1 MAVKSLGYL
10 ALQVKDKKEFETLA
24 CEVLGMQKVTG
35 PSVGA
40 ENDYYRIDQR
50 AHRLIVMPGKEDRLY
65 CAGWQVADS
74 ATLRNVQEKL
84 SAKGVDWVA
93 LDDSACAVRGV
104 DQGIGFLDPS
114 GNRHEVCV
122 GEFKADDPFVSP
134 AGVSRFITGDMG
146 MGHVVLPAP
155 NFEETFEFCREVLGF
170 SLSDELPVPMGA
182 DGPVLRVR
190 FLHCANPR
198 HHSLAIF
205 EGEHPAGCVH
215 WMLEVPDVD
224 TVGLAMERAEKANMP
239 LFSTLG
245 RHTNDNMLSVY
256 FMSPGAIGVEYGCD
270 GLRMDW
276 TGWEPKILESGDLWG
291 HQYAMMKDL

>member
-1 MAVKSLGYL
+1 M
-10 ALQVKDKKEFETLA
+10 
-24 CEVLGMQKVTG
+24 GMQKVAG
-35 PSVGA
+35 PSSGA
-40 ENDYYRIDQR
+40 ENDYYRIDGR
-50 AHRLIVMPGKEDRLY
+50 VHRLIVMPGSEDRLY
-65 CAGWQVADS
+65 CAGWQVADK
-74 ATLRNVQEKL
+74 AALQEIEGGL
-84 SAKGVDWVA
+84 SARGISWQEMDA
-93 LDDSACAVRGV
+93 DDCAVRGV
-104 DQGIGFLDPS
+104 EEGISFADPS

-122 GEFKADDPFVSP
+122 GELQVDDPFISP
-134 AGVSRFITGDMG
+134 VGVSQFITGDMG

-155 NFEETFEFCREVLGF
+155 NFEETFGFLNEVLGF
-170 SLSDELPVPMGA
+170 ELSDELPVPMGEG
-182 DGPVLRVR
+182 GPVLRVR
-190 FLHCANPR
+190 FMHCANPR

-224 TVGLAMERAEKANMP
+224 TVGLAMDRAEKAGVP

-256 FMSPGAIGVEYGCD
+256 FNSPGAIGVEYGCD

-276 TGWEPKILESGDLWG
+276 NGWEPKILESGDLWG